1 MNRQAI
7 IDLTNEFRNNIYV
20 QSFNYGMTVVD
31 FEQWGAGEYKI
42 TENLRDKFGKFV
54 HLYIPYA
61 TFATLEKAM
70 VFARFAKQHK
80 VVIISTLIG
89 YTSYGRQERETS
101 NEPELFSM
109 MKAMIDMLPNP
120 VLIDPH
126 NIPSTDKYDRSWFA
140 PYINAQTSVD
150 TMVIAPDNGAQN
162 RNNLLGI
169 TTHLSVD
176 KKRTAEEVCSA
187 IFCDNVWR
195 CYGYHNTDM
204 QGLTIDERKDQVINE
219 PIEFIIYDD
228 ICDGGRTFAN
238 VADLVKAKY
247 PNCTITLCVAHAILP
262 FGTDHLKGKIDK
274 IIALNTC
281 FPAGTYD
288 DGFLEVYNALDIFYK

>member
-1 MNRQAI
+1 MNAQ
-7 IDLTNEFRNNIYV
+7 DVFNLTNDFRNNIYV
-20 QSFNYGMTVVD
+20 QSFNHGMTVVD

-61 TFATLEKAM
+61 TFTTLEKAM
-70 VFARFAKQHK
+70 VFARFAKQHR
-80 VVIISTLIG
+80 VVIITTLIG

-109 MKAMIDMLPNP
+109 TKAMVDMLPNP
-120 VLIDPH
+120 VLVDPH
-126 NIPSTDKYDRSWFA
+126 NIPSTEKYDRSWFA
-140 PYINAQTSVD
+140 PYIDAQTSVD
-150 TMVIAPDNGAQN
+150 TMVIAPDDGAQS
-162 RNNLLGI
+162 RNSLLGI
-169 TTHLSVD
+169 VTHLSVD
-176 KKRTAEEVCSA
+176 KERTAGEVHSV
-187 IFCDNVWR
+187 ISRDNVWR
-195 CYGYHNTDM
+195 YYGRRDTNM
-204 QGLTIDERKDQVINE
+204 RGLAIDERRDQVVDE

-228 ICDGGRTFAN
+228 ICDGGRTFVN

-262 FGTDHLKGKIDK
+262 FGTDHLKDKIDK
-274 IIALNTC
+274 IITLNTC

-288 DGFLEVYNALDIFYK
+288 DGFLEVHNALDVFYK